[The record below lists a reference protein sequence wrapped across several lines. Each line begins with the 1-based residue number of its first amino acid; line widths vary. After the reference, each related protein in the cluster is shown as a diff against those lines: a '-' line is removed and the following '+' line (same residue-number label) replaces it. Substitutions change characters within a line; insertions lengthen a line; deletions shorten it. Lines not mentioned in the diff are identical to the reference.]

1 MHFFEFFPLNAL
13 RQPKYLFPSITY
25 IKRFDMKRTLAM
37 VLALLMLAATAM
49 TSCSESTENAET
61 TGSDTSNTP
70 TATEETV
77 VEEEETRATANV
89 PDSDFEGYTFTIHCS
104 SNSEYSIIQN
114 DFAAEELTGE
124 AINDAKFNRLVAV
137 GDKLNVNIVTQEA
150 ASSGSD
156 AGYNEISRDV
166 TAGTASYDLA
176 TACGY
181 ATSKLSMNNYLV
193 DITTVPYIDLGAEWW
208 DQVANEDLKILGQ
221 LFYTTGDITVSDND
235 ATYCIMF
242 NKNLITDYGMENPY
256 QMVENG
262 TWTVDKF
269 MEMASA
275 VSLDLNGD
283 GIFDTN
289 DRYGAL
295 IWDDTMM
302 GVVNCSGEKC
312 ATVNEEGLI
321 ELTLNSEK
329 TLTILDKFLTFAQ
342 NKEVAYAYQRANW
355 DDSLLVTMFSGDQSL
370 FLTQLIQLVPKMRE
384 MDSDFGILPYFKYE
398 ETQEDYYTT
407 IGSWHSVFVCVPNG
421 QTNVERTGIITE
433 VLASESYELTEAYYD
448 KTLKGKT
455 TRDEESSAMLD
466 IIFANR
472 VYDLGWYFQFGGY
485 NEGVMNQF
493 RQYQNNFASA
503 YKTSEKAANKVI
515 QKTNDAFVES
525 KAAAEAANP

>member
-1 MHFFEFFPLNAL
+1 MKKTFAL
-13 RQPKYLFPSITY
+13 
-25 IKRFDMKRTLAM
+25 

-49 TSCSESTENAET
+49 TSCSESTQNAET
-61 TGSDTSNTP
+61 TTGGDSAATP
-70 TATEETV
+70 TAGEETAP
-77 VEEEETRATANV
+77 EEEETRATANV

-137 GDKLNVNIVTQEA
+137 GEKLNISIVTQEA
-150 ASSGSD
+150 ASAGSD
-156 AGYNEISRDV
+156 AGYNEISQDV
-166 TAGTASYDLA
+166 TAGTSSFDLA

-181 ATSKLSMNNYLV
+181 ATSKLSMNNFLV
-193 DITTVPYIDLGAEWW
+193 DMTTVPYIDLSAEWW
-208 DQVANEDLKILGQ
+208 DQVANEDLRILDQ

-242 NKNLITDYGMENPY
+242 NKNLITDYAMENPY
-256 QMVENG
+256 EMVEKG

-269 MEMASA
+269 IEMASA
-275 VSLDLNGD
+275 VSMDLNGD
-283 GIFDTN
+283 GVFDTN

-312 ATVNEEGLI
+312 ASVNAEGLI

-329 TLTILDKFLTFAQ
+329 TINILDKFYSFAQ
-342 NKEVAYAYQRANW
+342 QKEIAYAYQRANW
-355 DDSLLVTMFSGDQSL
+355 NDSLLVTMFSGDQSL

-384 MDSDFGILPYFKYE
+384 MDSDFGILPYFKYDE
-398 ETQEDYYTT
+398 AQEGYYTT

-421 QTNVERTGIITE
+421 QIDAERTGIITE

-455 TRDEESSAMLD
+455 TRDEESSGMLD

-493 RQYQNNFASA
+493 RQYKNEFSSM

-515 QKTNDAFVES
+515 QKTNEAFVES
-525 KAAAEAANP
+525 KMAANP

>member
-1 MHFFEFFPLNAL
+1 
-13 RQPKYLFPSITY
+13 
-25 IKRFDMKRTLAM
+25 MKRTLAM

-61 TGSDTSNTP
+61 TGSDTTNTP
-70 TATEETV
+70 TATEEAV
-77 VEEEETRATANV
+77 VDEEETRATANV

-124 AINDAKFNRLVAV
+124 AINDAKYNRLIAV

-156 AGYNEISRDV
+156 AGFNEISRDV
-166 TAGTASYDLA
+166 TAGTASFDIA

-181 ATSKLSMNNYLV
+181 ATSKLSMNNFLV
-193 DITTVPYIDLGAEWW
+193 DIATVPYIDLEAEWW
-208 DQVANEDLKILGQ
+208 DQVANRDLRVLDQ

-242 NKNLITDYGMENPY
+242 NKNLINDYAMENPY
-256 QMVENG
+256 EMVENG

-269 MEMASA
+269 IEMSSA
-275 VSLDLNGD
+275 VSMDLNGD
-283 GIFDTN
+283 GLFDTN
-289 DRYGAL
+289 DRYGVL
-295 IWDDTMM
+295 VWDDTMM

-312 ATVNEEGLI
+312 ATVNAEGLI
-321 ELTLNSEK
+321 ELTLNTEK
-329 TLTILDKFLTFAQ
+329 TINILDKFLSFAQ
-342 NKEVAYAYQRANW
+342 NKEIVYAYQRANW
-355 DDSLLVTMFSGDQSL
+355 NDSLLVTMFSGDQAL

-384 MDSDFGILPYFKYE
+384 MDSDFGILPYFKYDE
-398 ETQEDYYTT
+398 AQEGYYTT
-407 IGSWHSVFVCVPNG
+407 IGSWHSVFFCVPNG
-421 QTNVERTGIITE
+421 QTDIERTGIITE
-433 VLASESYELTEAYYD
+433 VLASESYDLTEAYYD

-493 RQYQNNFASA
+493 RQYKNEFSSM
-503 YKTSEKAANKVI
+503 YKTSEKAANKVV

-525 KAAAEAANP
+525 KTAANP